1 MKPLPLQS
9 PDRIIKILELI
20 RAHSQS
26 MPRPAASSL
35 IAQFGKDPY
44 LILISCILSLRAKD
58 TTSFPASCELF
69 TYARTPEQMVALPQ
83 DQLEKIIYKTGFYRQ
98 KARTIKQ
105 LSEQLVTRFNSKV
118 PNTYHELI
126 SLKGIGP
133 KTANLVLGYA
143 FDIPAI
149 CVDTHVHK
157 LANRLGF
164 VRTKTVEETQVALEA
179 VVPKDY
185 WIDLNDILVIWGQN
199 ICLPVS
205 PLCSQCIVRSDCP
218 RVGVARSR

>member
-9 PDRIIKILELI
+9 PDRIVQILELI

-26 MPRPAASSL
+26 MPRPAASTL
-35 IAQFGKDPY
+35 ISQFGKDPY

-58 TTSFPASCELF
+58 TTSLPASCELF
-69 TYARTPEQMVALPQ
+69 TYARTPEQMLALDQ
-83 DQLEKIIYKTGFYRQ
+83 QQLEKIIFKVGFYRQ
-98 KARTIKQ
+98 KARTIKHISAQ
-105 LSEQLVTRFNSKV
+105 LIERFHSKV
-118 PNTYHELI
+118 PNTYDELI
-126 SLKGIGP
+126 SLKGVGP

-164 VRTKTVEETQVALEA
+164 VRTKTVEETQLALEK
-179 VVPKDY
+179 VVPKNY

-205 PLCSQCIVRSDCP
+205 PRCSQCVVRPQCP
-218 RVGVARSR
+218 QVGVTRSR